1 MKNETKKALEAAGW
15 RFGDASDFL
24 EAINSHSKKI
34 MKHEKLVDEIANLV
48 NRRQSESFHINTETA
63 RFLINDSIEKYIHD
77 LIHDISLEEINGER
91 IFHNLIDYYRLPDTH
106 KYLFSKDYDDM
117 DETERPIHY
126 KALPPAKLT
135 NLE

>member
-15 RFGDASDFL
+15 KFGDASDFL
-24 EAINSHSKKI
+24 NEINLHRKKI

-48 NRRQSESFHINTETA
+48 DRRQSEAFHIKADVA
-63 RFLINDSIEKYIHD
+63 RHMISESIEEYIHD

-106 KYLFSKDYDDM
+106 KYLFSKDYGDM
-117 DETERPIHY
+117 DETERSIHY